1 MPPWLFFFQSDGP
14 AIFAGDRRVLPGRIF
29 KTLVSLPSAYLSGVI
44 GYRSQVTRQSRCSL
58 IIRIVRK
65 RELNFSFFVCSKE
78 TPGKMKET
86 VPFSQAQRQYAG
98 EDGCYSYAQYNGVG
112 MKKKILGLHLTSR
125 VAMLVY
131 TTIAKKVGEF
141 DSIIM

>member
-1 MPPWLFFFQSDGP
+1 
-14 AIFAGDRRVLPGRIF
+14 
-29 KTLVSLPSAYLSGVI
+29 
-44 GYRSQVTRQSRCSL
+44 
-58 IIRIVRK
+58 
-65 RELNFSFFVCSKE
+65 
-78 TPGKMKET
+78 MKET

-112 MKKKILGLHLTSR
+112 MKKKILGLRLTSR